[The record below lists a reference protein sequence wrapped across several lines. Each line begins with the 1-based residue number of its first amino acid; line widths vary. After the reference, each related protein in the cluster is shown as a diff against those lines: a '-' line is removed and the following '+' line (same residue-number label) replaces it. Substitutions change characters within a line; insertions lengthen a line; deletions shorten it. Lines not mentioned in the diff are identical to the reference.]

1 MTDDTQTSE
10 DSEDRSSASRPA
22 RSVLQR
28 LLAWLR
34 GRGDSSLRESLEEIF
49 LYHEE
54 GDRPVTKEERSMLLN
69 IVQFAEL
76 SAEDVMVPRADI
88 VALDAQ
94 TRFDDVLPLFA
105 EAGHSRLPIYRE
117 TLDDIIGMIHIKD
130 VMKAVT
136 ERKAGAAPPQLLDI
150 KRPVLFIPPSVPV
163 TDLLLKMRTTRIHLA
178 LVVDEYG
185 GTDGLVTIEDLVEE
199 IVGEMEE
206 LEGLNAEP
214 QLEKRS
220 DTEYEADA
228 RLPVEDLEKA
238 LGMSLLDED
247 WEEEIDTLGGLVVQ
261 FSGQVLL
268 LLLLDLQR
276 PCDEPFQV
284 RLLRKKKAADPQ
296 QVADQPSKEQR
307 DRGKARQTKPRVG

>member
-1 MTDDTQTSE
+1 MTDDPQVSE
-10 DSEDRSSASRPA
+10 DSEDRSSASRPS

-28 LLAWLR
+28 LTAWLR

-49 LYHEE
+49 EYHEE
-54 GDRPVTKEERSMLLN
+54 GDRPVTPEERLMLLN

-94 TRFDDVLPLFA
+94 TPFDEVLPLFS

-130 VMKAVT
+130 VMKAVA
-136 ERKAGAAPPQLLDI
+136 ERKARSAVPKLLDI
-150 KRPVLFIPPSVPV
+150 KRPVLFVPPSVPV

-206 LEGLNAEP
+206 LEDLSSEP

-220 DTEYEADA
+220 DTEYDADA

-247 WEEEIDTLGGLVVQ
+247 WEEDIDTLGGLVVQ
-261 FSGQVLL
+261 LAGRVPGRGEVITHDAGIEFEVV
-268 LLLLDLQR
+268 D
-276 PCDEPFQV
+276 
-284 RLLRKKKAADPQ
+284 ADPRRL
-296 QVADQPSKEQR
+296 KR
-307 DRGKARQTKPRVG
+307 LRIRRVTPLAEAANQ

>member
-1 MTDDTQTSE
+1 MTDDPHLSE
-10 DSEDRSSASRPA
+10 DSEDRSSASRPS

-28 LLAWLR
+28 LTAWLR

-49 LYHEE
+49 EYHEE
-54 GDRPVTKEERSMLLN
+54 GDRPVTQEERSMLLN

-88 VALDAQ
+88 VALDGQ
-94 TRFDDVLPLFA
+94 TPFNEVLPLFS

-130 VMKAVT
+130 VMKVVA
-136 ERKAGAAPPQLLDI
+136 ERKAGAIAPKLLDI
-150 KRPVLFIPPSVPV
+150 KRPVLFVPPSVPV

-206 LEGLNAEP
+206 LEDLSSEP
-214 QLEKRS
+214 RLEKRS
-220 DTEYEADA
+220 DNEYEADA

-238 LGMSLLDED
+238 LGMSLLEED
-247 WEEEIDTLGGLVVQ
+247 WEEDIDTIGGLVVQ
-261 FSGQVLL
+261 LAGRVPGRGEVITHDAGIEFEVV
-268 LLLLDLQR
+268 D
-276 PCDEPFQV
+276 
-284 RLLRKKKAADPQ
+284 ADPRRLKRLRIRCVSSLAEAANQ
-296 QVADQPSKEQR
+296 
-307 DRGKARQTKPRVG
+307 